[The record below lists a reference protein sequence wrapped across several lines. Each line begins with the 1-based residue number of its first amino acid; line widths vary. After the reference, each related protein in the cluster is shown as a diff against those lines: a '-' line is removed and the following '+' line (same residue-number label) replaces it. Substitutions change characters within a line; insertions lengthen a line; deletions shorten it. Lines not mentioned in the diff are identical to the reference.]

1 MLRSKSMRTWLC
13 GCVGQPTAVFVIL
26 FPRALMQQ
34 PRIDHDHRAV
44 LLTHFDISLNMV
56 LILCALAKNK
66 RNKAQIY
73 SHFWSRF
80 DGIVYT
86 TSSSMLSL
94 NKPCDSCNTNNLY
107 RSPSSTCRVYMRA
120 CTIARNQ
127 ANGMF
132 DIVLDARA
140 RAHAC
145 LSVLVNR

>member
-1 MLRSKSMRTWLC
+1 MSWQKTREIKHRFT
-13 GCVGQPTAVFVIL
+13 VVFG
-26 FPRALMQQ
+26 FALMELFT
-34 PRIDHDHRAV
+34 PHRA
-44 LLTHFDISLNMV
+44 
-56 LILCALAKNK
+56 
-66 RNKAQIY
+66 
-73 SHFWSRF
+73 
-80 DGIVYT
+80 
-86 TSSSMLSL
+86 SSMLSL

-145 LSVLVNR
+145 LSVLVNRWLCESARSFSFCVVALFYSSHLLRSQTKGGVMQYDIDINGNEHEHASDLF